1 MRIHKRLYFVANV
14 VHIWPSIRLLFGKED
29 LVMEIYLKGT
39 YLWIHNIF
47 VCGGIDIFVFSY
59 FKWDE
64 VGRYHVSDNFYRG
77 ESFRDFF

>member
-1 MRIHKRLYFVANV
+1 
-14 VHIWPSIRLLFGKED
+14 
-29 LVMEIYLKGT
+29 MEIYLKGT

-77 ESFRDFF
+77 EAFRDFF